1 MPFGSQAVWRGR
13 RLLTSMHPLALL
25 TKHKR
30 CNLDLQPFLFFF
42 SFFGAQSLG
51 NIHILRLAH
60 ILDTQAG
67 STMSKNDELLT
78 DDYVA
83 DLLSQEASD
92 CSLKYS
98 AMGMEAY
105 RTNKK

>member
-1 MPFGSQAVWRGR
+1 MEGQKTADINASISTSNQTQEVQP
-13 RLLTSMHPLALL
+13 RLTTIS
-25 TKHKR
+25 
-30 CNLDLQPFLFFF
+30 FLFL
-42 SFFGAQSLG
+42 FFGAQSLG